1 MSAINFMAAI
11 DIRAADAGQVSP
23 QKRFKILAYSG
34 GLLNVDGFP
43 LPVIV
48 DLAGLVSDHPIPI
61 LLDHQKTV
69 DATLGMTD
77 AIQNDGKSLTIS
89 GLVTGQ
95 SDICKQ
101 VIAQAAAGHVWQ
113 ASIGALVGDTVEIQA
128 GQSVSVNGQEFT
140 GPCIVARSATLKE
153 TSVLPVGADSTT
165 SVNLAARAANQGL
178 IMSFEEWLASL
189 GIAPAKLSDTDR
201 AALSLAYDA
210 QQATPVPASAGM
222 PMPEMPTQA
231 ACATPETKPPMAAGG
246 IVDLQASIN
255 QMNASLSANLR
266 RVSEIQACAAGY
278 PAIAAT
284 AIESGWSVDRVKL
297 EVLQAS
303 LAKTRPTSFRAAESN
318 LDQATILEAAI
329 CMERKTKDFEKDF
342 KPEFLQA
349 AQSQFRRGVGLQQVL
364 LQAASANGMHINAG
378 EGVHTGNLREVLR
391 FACPE
396 SGSRSLQAAGFSTV
410 SVPNILSNVANKEL
424 LTGYMEEDNAWREI
438 AAVKSVSDFK
448 TATSYRMLDDM
459 AYELLSPSGEIRHG
473 GIGEETYTRQV
484 DTYAKMFA
492 ITRTMII
499 NDDMGAFDDLRAR
512 VGRGSAKKLNQV
524 FWTQFINNSSFFTS
538 GNTNYLTGATSNL
551 ASDGVGLSL
560 AVLKFR
566 QMTSPIADG
575 KKRVNADTANPVG
588 RTGTGGR
595 PEILL
600 VPPELEATAEVLYR
614 NQNLGMT
621 KSGDANIYAGKYR
634 PVVAWQ
640 LSDASYTGYS
650 TTAWYLL
657 NSPGY
662 LPTTVV
668 SFLNGVE
675 TPTVESADAD
685 FSTLG
690 IQFRGYHDF
699 GVDKAE
705 YLGGLKSKGAA

>member
-1 MSAINFMAAI
+1 MKPLNFTAAI
-11 DIRAADAGQVSP
+11 ELNAAENAPKTG

-34 GLLNVDGFP
+34 GLLNVEGFP
-43 LPVIV
+43 YPVII
-48 DLAGLVSDHPIPI
+48 DLAGLVSDHQIPI
-61 LLDHQKTV
+61 LLDHKKTV
-69 DATLGMTD
+69 ESTLGLTD
-77 AIQNDGKSLTIS
+77 SIENNGKSLVIS

-95 SDICKQ
+95 SEICRQ
-101 VIAQAAAGHVWQ
+101 VIAQAAAGHTWQ
-113 ASIGALVGDTVEIQA
+113 ASIGAMVTDSVEIEP
-128 GQSVSVNGQEFT
+128 GQTVQVNGQSFT
-140 GPCIVARSATLKE
+140 GPCIVARSASLRE

-165 SVNLAARAANQGL
+165 SVNLAASAAMKGRK
-178 IMSFEEWLASL
+178 MSFEEWLASL
-189 GIAPAKLSDTDR
+189 GLAAATLSDTDR
-201 AALSLAYDA
+201 ASLSMAYDTA
-210 QQATPVPASAGM
+210 MGTPVPAAAGAATDPATSA
-222 PMPEMPTQA
+222 E
-231 ACATPETKPPMAAGG
+231 PPAMAAGAMVNLRAALAAQNRE
-246 IVDLQASIN
+246 IAE
-255 QMNASLSANLR
+255 NLR
-266 RVSEIQACAAGY
+266 RVAEIQAAAAGN
-278 PAIAAT
+278 PTIAAT
-284 AIESGWSVDRVKL
+284 AIEQGWSTDRVRL
-297 EVLQAS
+297 EMLQAS

-318 LDQATILEAAI
+318 LDQATVLEAAI
-329 CMERKTKDFEKDF
+329 CMTRKTRDVEKDYS
-342 KPEFLQA
+342 PAILQA
-349 AQSQFRRGVGLQQVL
+349 AHSQFRRGIGLKQML
-364 LQAASANGMHINAG
+364 LQAASANGYQANTG
-378 EGVHTGNLREVLR
+378 EGIHTGNLRDVLR
-391 FACPE
+391 FACPD
-396 SGSRSLQAAGFSTV
+396 GAGQSLQATGFSTV

-424 LTGYMEEDNAWREI
+424 LTGYMEEDSAWREI

-448 TATSYRMLDDM
+448 QATSYRLLDDM
-459 AYELLSPSGEIRHG
+459 SYEQLSPAGEIRHG
-473 GIGEETYTRQV
+473 GVGEETYTRQV

-512 VGRGSAKKLNQV
+512 IGRGSAKKLNQV
-524 FWTQFINNSSFFTS
+524 FWTEFTNNSSFFTS

-551 ASDGVGLSL
+551 GSDGVGLGL

-566 QMTSPIADG
+566 QMTSPTADG
-575 KKRVNADTANPVG
+575 KKHVNADTANPVG

-600 VPPELEATAEVLYR
+600 VPPELEAIAEALYR

-621 KSGDANIYAGKYR
+621 KTSDANIYAGKYR

-640 LSDASYTGYS
+640 LSDSTYTGYS
-650 TTAWYLL
+650 TTAFYLL

-699 GVDKAE
+699 GVDQAE
-705 YLGGLKSKGAA
+705 YLGGVKSKGAA

>member
-1 MSAINFMAAI
+1 MKKLNFTAAI
-11 DIRAADAGQVSP
+11 ELNAAENAPKTG

-34 GLLNVDGFP
+34 GLLNVEGFP
-43 LPVIV
+43 YPVII
-48 DLAGLVSDHPIPI
+48 DLAGLVSDHQIPI
-61 LLDHQKTV
+61 LLDHKKTV
-69 DATLGMTD
+69 ETTLGLTD
-77 AIQNDGKSLTIS
+77 SIANDGKSLVIS

-95 SDICKQ
+95 SEICKQ
-101 VIAQAAAGHVWQ
+101 VIAQAAAGHTWQ
-113 ASIGALVGDTVEIQA
+113 ASIGALVTDSIEIEP
-128 GQSVSVNGQEFT
+128 GQSVEVNGQSFT
-140 GPCIVARSATLKE
+140 GPCIVARSASLRE

-165 SVNLAARAANQGL
+165 SVNLAAAAAMKGNY
-178 IMSFEEWLASL
+178 MPSFEEWLESL
-189 GIAPAKLSDTDR
+189 GIAAANLSDENR
-201 AALSLAYDA
+201 AVLSMAYDT
-210 QQATPVPASAGM
+210 ATAKPTPAAATMDGM
-222 PMPEMPTQA
+222 PAGEKPKE
-231 ACATPETKPPMAAGG
+231 EPPMAAG
-246 IVDLQASIN
+246 AM
-255 QMNASLSANLR
+255 MNLKAALAAQNREIAANLR
-266 RVSEIQACAAGY
+266 RVAEIQAAAAGN
-278 PAIAAT
+278 PTIAAT
-284 AIESGWSVDRVKL
+284 AIEQNWSTDRVKL
-297 EVLQAS
+297 EMLQAS

-318 LDQATILEAAI
+318 LDQATVLEAAI
-329 CMERKTKDFEKDF
+329 CMTRKTREVEKDF
-342 KPEFLQA
+342 TPAILQA
-349 AQSQFRRGVGLQQVL
+349 AHSQFRRGIGLKQML
-364 LQAASANGMHINAG
+364 LQAASANGYHANAG
-378 EGVHTGNLREVLR
+378 EGIHTGNLRDVLR
-391 FACPE
+391 FACP
-396 SGSRSLQAAGFSTV
+396 SGQELQATGFSTV

-424 LTGYMEEDNAWREI
+424 LTGYMEEDSAWREI

-448 TATSYRMLDDM
+448 QATSYRLLDDM
-459 AYELLSPSGEIRHG
+459 TYEQLSPAGEIRHG
-473 GIGEETYTRQV
+473 GVGEETYTRQV

-512 VGRGSAKKLNQV
+512 IGRGSAKKLNQV
-524 FWTQFINNSSFFTS
+524 FWTEFTNNSSFFTT

-551 ASDGVGLSL
+551 GSDGVGLGL

-566 QMTSPIADG
+566 QMTSPTADG

-600 VPPELEATAEVLYR
+600 VPPELEAIAEALYR

-621 KSGDANIYAGKYR
+621 KTSESNIYAGKYR

-640 LSDASYTGYS
+640 LSDSTYTGYS
-650 TTAWYLL
+650 TTAFYLL

-699 GVDKAE
+699 GVDQAE
-705 YLGGLKSKGAA
+705 YLGGVKSKGAA